1 MRIKEIDDNSEKKY
15 ICNCILEQLP
25 DYFGIESARKEYASN
40 TVDQKM
46 YVAEC
51 EQNQILGFVSL
62 KATSEDCLEIAV
74 IGVLSSYHGKGIGS
88 KLITTSIRHACK
100 NGYKYLQVKTVAE
113 GYYQQYDLTNKFY
126 QKTGFSKL
134 EIIDNLWGPKYPC
147 QIYIQVTKNHN
158 E

>member
-62 KATSEDCLEIAV
+62 KATSEELKE
-74 IGVLSSYHGKGIGS
+74 
-88 KLITTSIRHACK
+88 
-100 NGYKYLQVKTVAE
+100 NG
-113 GYYQQYDLTNKFY
+113 
-126 QKTGFSKL
+126 
-134 EIIDNLWGPKYPC
+134 
-147 QIYIQVTKNHN
+147 
-158 E
+158 